1 MTALQLCQWLSY
13 YDSYTSNC
21 MDIFLTEIGSSS
33 EGQVCEGHKVGLIN
47 KIRNALD
54 MLLEVMQPESL
65 DSLD

>member
-1 MTALQLCQWLSY
+1 MILIQAI
-13 YDSYTSNC
+13 C
-21 MDIFLTEIGSSS
+21 MDIFLTEIGTS
-33 EGQVCEGHKVGLIN
+33 EVQVCEAHKVGLIN

>member
-1 MTALQLCQWLSY
+1 MTALQLCQRLSY

-21 MDIFLTEIGSSS
+21 MDIFLTEIGTS
-33 EGQVCEGHKVGLIN
+33 EVQVCEAHKVGLIY

-54 MLLEVMQPESL
+54 MLSEVMQPESL